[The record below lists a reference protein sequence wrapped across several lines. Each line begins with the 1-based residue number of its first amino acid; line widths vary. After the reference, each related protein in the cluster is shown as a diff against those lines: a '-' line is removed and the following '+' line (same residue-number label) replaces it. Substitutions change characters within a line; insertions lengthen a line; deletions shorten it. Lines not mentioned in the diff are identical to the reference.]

1 MAQHPSTLEL
11 RLVSAAEADHNRL
24 AALINAAFGVYP
36 FMDGPRTSADGVA
49 EELGATGVFIVA
61 EDGAQTVGCAM
72 LRPASEVNWGID
84 APPGLNGADVM
95 YLGLVA
101 VDPAIRKLGLGRRII
116 MEAEHTARRQGFAK
130 VALGTL
136 TEQGN
141 PPYYEAL
148 GYHTVARQQ
157 FEAGHWEQTIPHEFC
172 VMVKEL

>member
-11 RLVSAAEADHNRL
+11 RLVPATEADHSRL
-24 AALINAAFGVYP
+24 ADLINAAFDIYP
-36 FMDGPRTSADGVA
+36 FMGGPRTSAEGIA

-61 EDGAQTVGCAM
+61 EDDAQTVGCAM
-72 LRPASEVNWGID
+72 LRPASEIDWGI
-84 APPGLNGADVM
+84 ATPPGLHNADVM

-101 VDPAIRKLGLGRRII
+101 VDPAIQKRGLGRRII
-116 MEAEHTARRQGFAK
+116 LEAEHTARRQGFAK

-141 PPYYEAL
+141 PRYYEAL
-148 GYHTVARQQ
+148 GYRTVARQQ
-157 FEAGHWEQTIPHEFC
+157 FEAGHWYQTIPHEFC

>member
-11 RLVSAAEADHNRL
+11 RLVSALEADHSRL
-24 AALINAAFGVYP
+24 AALINAAFGIYP
-36 FMDGPRTSADGVA
+36 FMGGPRTSAAGIA

-61 EDGAQTVGCAM
+61 EEAGETVGCAM
-72 LRPASEVNWGID
+72 LRPASEID
-84 APPGLNGADVM
+84 WELDHSPGLNDADVM

-101 VDPAIRKLGLGRRII
+101 VDPAIRKRGLGRRII
-116 MEAEHTARRQGFAK
+116 LEAEHTAQRSGFAK

-148 GYHTVARQQ
+148 GYQTVARQQ
-157 FEAGHWEQTIPHEFC
+157 FEAGHWGQTIPHEFC
-172 VMVKEL
+172 AMVKAL